1 MSNDNVGVVVQENVV
16 QSEDQKRG
24 KRGIVGKPT
33 AALTLKQ
40 RWHDECFTL
49 EKVGKR
55 VVYVAKPKA
64 PSLRTFARQLAKT
77 GDQVAKDWFDHKKGS
92 LNQERSTTTQKRIYE
107 EKSATKL
114 ARRKSKKQGGK
125 KVEAPVAVAK

>member
-1 MSNDNVGVVVQENVV
+1 MDIDNVTSVVVTTEKSVGV
-16 QSEDQKRG
+16 RG
-24 KRGIVGKPT
+24 NVGKPT

-49 EKVGKR
+49 EKLGKR
-55 VVYVAKPKA
+55 EVYVAKPKA

-92 LNQERSTTTQKRIYE
+92 LNQERSMTTQKRITE
-107 EKSATKL
+107 EKNATKM

-125 KVEAPVAVAK
+125 KADAPVAAK

>member
-1 MSNDNVGVVVQENVV
+1 MSNDNVDTVVQDNVV
-16 QSEDQKRG
+16 KSEDQKRG
-24 KRGIVGKPT
+24 KRGDVGKPT

-49 EKVGKR
+49 EKLGKR
-55 VVYVAKPKA
+55 EVYVAKPKA

-92 LNQERSTTTQKRIYE
+92 LNQERSMTTQKRITE
-107 EKSATKL
+107 EKNATKM

-125 KVEAPVAVAK
+125 KADAPVAAK